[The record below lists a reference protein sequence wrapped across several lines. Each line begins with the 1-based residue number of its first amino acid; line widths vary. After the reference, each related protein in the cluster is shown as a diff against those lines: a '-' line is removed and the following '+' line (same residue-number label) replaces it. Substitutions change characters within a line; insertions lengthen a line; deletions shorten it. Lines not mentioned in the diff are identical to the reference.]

1 MPSLRSRRPPPR
13 NPAGNPMPCPR
24 DEGPFERARL
34 KRLRRKVLKQARRRE
49 NEGLC
54 SARIDPRPFKVSFI
68 SSFFAAGQFCDR
80 MNLFL
85 LHRGIPG
92 PRIGILRLCSGQA
105 LGHPGMVQNQAVNN
119 LVWCNRGSLKSN
131 RSRVNLIAAAAP
143 QQTWGM
149 EQSSTRDHENATA
162 DPSPAAQDDRVRG
175 RRTLFSG
182 QVLRLH
188 LARKRAKFRS
198 G

>member
-85 LHRGIPG
+85 
-92 PRIGILRLCSGQA
+92 
-105 LGHPGMVQNQAVNN
+105 MVQNQTVKN

-175 RRTLFSG
+175 RRTPFSG